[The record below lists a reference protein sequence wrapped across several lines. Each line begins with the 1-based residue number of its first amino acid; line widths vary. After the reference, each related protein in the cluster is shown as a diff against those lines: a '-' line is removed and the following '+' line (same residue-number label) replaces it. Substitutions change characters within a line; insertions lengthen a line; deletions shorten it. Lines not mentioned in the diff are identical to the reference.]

1 MAHSRLVIALRRV
14 FCAVVAVSLL
24 AGCAGD
30 DSAAGS
36 DSTASSPTAPNGSAQ
51 PTTTVA
57 PTLPTPLPDGV
68 VAELVDVGRETL
80 ATYVLVPPTPGPHP
94 VVVFGHGLGS
104 EPLDY
109 RPLLDSWVAAG
120 IAVVAHSYRFVGDRA
135 RYPNTKDQ
143 PLDGIAVLDAVLELA
158 ATPSHA
164 LAGKLDGTRV
174 AFAGHSAGAVM
185 AAGVADSCCRDPR
198 VAAVLLLAGTTGPFG
213 RWDGTPVPLLVVTGD
228 RDGAY
233 DPGVE
238 NVREA
243 PWPAGM
249 LTLPDATHITPFE
262 SPDDPAFPAVA
273 AGTTAFLTWALLGDA
288 AALDRLRATPN
299 LEHTF

>member
-1 MAHSRLVIALRRV
+1 MAHSRIVIGVRNAL
-14 FCAVVAVSLL
+14 CMVAALSLT
-24 AGCAGD
+24 AGCAAGD
-30 DSAAGS
+30 PGAGADSGTSQGGPPA
-36 DSTASSPTAPNGSAQ
+36 
-51 PTTTVA
+51 TVA
-57 PTLPTPLPDGV
+57 PTLPTPAPAGV

-80 ATYVLVPPTPGPHP
+80 VTYVLAPPTPGPHP

-109 RPLLDSWVAAG
+109 RPLLDSWVTAG
-120 IAVVAHSYRFVGDRA
+120 VAVVAHSYRFVGDRA

-143 PLDGIAVLDAVLELA
+143 PRDAITVLDAVLALS
-158 ATPSHA
+158 ATPSHR

-185 AAGVADSCCRDPR
+185 ASGVADECCRDPR

-213 RWDGTPVPLLVVTGD
+213 RWTGAPVPLLVVTGTS
-228 RDGAY
+228 DGAY

-262 SPDDPAFPAVA
+262 SPDDPAFAAVA
-273 AGTTAFLTWALLGDA
+273 AGTTAFLAWTLRGDT
-288 AALDRLRATPN
+288 AALDELRATPD
-299 LEHTF
+299 LEHTFR